1 MTGQGEAY
9 ILVKSAVPPGKKLLI
24 LLLALDGCGMIKRK
38 KEMSFMGYLFASL
51 LGYFLGCSN
60 LAYYLS
66 RITRKDIRKSGTGN
80 LGASNATVLFGWKAG
95 ASVAVHDIGKAVL
108 AVILAKGLFPHL
120 ENAGAAAGVAAVLGH
135 IFPFYLKFRGGKGTA
150 SFLGLTLALNWRLAL
165 AVVVILV
172 LATIITD
179 YIVIGTFSAIVTVP
193 AYVGLFQQN
202 LILMSIIAIASFTI
216 FWKHRENIG
225 RMIRKEEIGLRSTI
239 RGDKRYD
246 KQSKTGA

>member
-1 MTGQGEAY
+1 
-9 ILVKSAVPPGKKLLI
+9 
-24 LLLALDGCGMIKRK
+24 
-38 KEMSFMGYLFASL
+38 MGYFLAAI
-51 LGYFLGCSN
+51 LGYLLGCSN

-66 RITRKDIRKSGTGN
+66 RVLKRDIRKDGSGN
-80 LGASNATVLFGWKAG
+80 LGASNATILFGWKAG

-108 AVILAKGLFPHL
+108 AVILAKGLFPNL
-120 ENAGAAAGVAAVLGH
+120 EYAGAAAGVAAVLGH
-135 IFPFYLKFRGGKGTA
+135 IFPFYLKFKGGKGTA

-165 AVVVILV
+165 AVILILV

-193 AYVGLFQQN
+193 VYMGFFARN
-202 LILMSIIAIASFTI
+202 LILMAIVCVASFAI

-225 RMIRKEEIGLRSTI
+225 RMIRREEIGLRSTM

-246 KQSKTGA
+246 KQ

>member
-1 MTGQGEAY
+1 
-9 ILVKSAVPPGKKLLI
+9 
-24 LLLALDGCGMIKRK
+24 
-38 KEMSFMGYLFASL
+38 MGYFLAAF
-51 LGYFLGCSN
+51 LGYLLGCSN

-66 RITRKDIRKSGTGN
+66 RAFKRDIRKDGSGN
-80 LGASNATVLFGWKAG
+80 LGASNATILFGWKAG

-108 AVILAKGLFPHL
+108 AVILAKGLFPNL
-120 ENAGAAAGVAAVLGH
+120 EYAGAAAGVAAVLGH
-135 IFPFYLKFRGGKGTA
+135 IFPFYLKFKGGKGTA

-165 AVVVILV
+165 AVILILV

-193 AYVGLFQQN
+193 FYMGFFARN
-202 LILMSIIAIASFTI
+202 LILMAIVCVASFAI

-225 RMIRKEEIGLRSTI
+225 RMIRREEIGLRSTM

-246 KQSKTGA
+246 KQ